1 MSARQNLLS
10 TPRQLSLVLDP
21 TKLETMTQAERN
33 AAIARLAGL
42 LMEAAEPTRRRVQM
56 SASDA
61 LPVALLERKAVVY
74 IRQSTQAQI
83 QTHTESRRR
92 QYELVDV
99 ARARG

>member
-42 LMEAAEPTRRRVQM
+42 LMEAAGADAAESADERV
-56 SASDA
+56 
-61 LPVALLERKAVVY
+61 
-74 IRQSTQAQI
+74 
-83 QTHTESRRR
+83 
-92 QYELVDV
+92 
-99 ARARG
+99 